1 MDLATKE
8 QFKWKFYRLVLMLNV
23 IILLIAI
30 GIIALF
36 KAPGAYRIPVF
47 LLLVLSALGF
57 TIYFWSQYRSTHAWL
72 QKQE

>member
-23 IILLIAI
+23 IILLIAM

-47 LLLVLSALGF
+47 LLLVLSAIGF
-57 TIYFWSQYRSTHAWL
+57 TIYFWAQYRSTQAWL

>member
-23 IILLIAI
+23 IILIIAI

-36 KAPGAYRIPVF
+36 KAPDAYRIPVF
-47 LLLVLSALGF
+47 LLLVLSATGF

>member
-23 IILLIAI
+23 IILLVAI
-30 GIIALF
+30 GIVALL
-36 KAPGAYRIPVF
+36 KAPVAYRIPVF
-47 LLLVLSALGF
+47 LLLVLSATGF
-57 TIYFWSQYRSTHAWL
+57 TIYFWTQYRSTHEWL